1 MYSFDSVFKASD
13 QIKQY
18 TVTGLFDIDINFV
31 VWADNTATVLHCYN
45 FMIFIDPYGNKIL
58 IQENHSLNSVNNLQI
73 LSNIL

>member
-31 VWADNTATVLHCYN
+31 V
-45 FMIFIDPYGNKIL
+45 
-58 IQENHSLNSVNNLQI
+58 
-73 LSNIL
+73 